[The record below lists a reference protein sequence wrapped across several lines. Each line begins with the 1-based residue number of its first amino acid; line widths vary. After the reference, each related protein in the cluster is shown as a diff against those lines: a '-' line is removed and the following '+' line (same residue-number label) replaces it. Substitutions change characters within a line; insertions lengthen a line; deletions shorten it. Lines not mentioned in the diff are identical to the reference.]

1 MVRKILSTRSPIKTL
16 EKNIKGGLGP
26 GHLGVFASRKGV
38 GKTACL
44 VQIALDRLF
53 EEKPVI
59 HVSYASRVDYI
70 ISWYEEIFKN
80 LASRENL
87 KSEMDIH
94 DRIIR
99 NRVILNFRQEGMKTE
114 QVLKSIEALLGPGR
128 FAARTII
135 VDGFNF
141 YLPCAEDLALFKK
154 FAADRQLEFWF
165 SCSLKGEDPLFDE
178 NGVPFVLKDYLENID
193 IIITLEHDNGRVR
206 LNLVKDHEQIFSKKL
221 RLELDPQ
228 TLLLARVG

>member
-1 MVRKILSTRSPIKTL
+1 MVRKTLSSRSPIKTL
-16 EKNIKGGLGP
+16 EKNITGGVGP
-26 GHLGVFASRKGV
+26 GKLGVFASRKGV

-44 VQIALDRLF
+44 VQIALDRLL

-80 LASRENL
+80 LSTRENL
-87 KSEMDIH
+87 KSAMEVH

-99 NRVILNFRQEGMKTE
+99 NRVIMNFRQEGMPAA
-114 QVLKSIEALLGPGR
+114 QVLKSLEALLGPGN
-128 FAARTII
+128 FPARTII

-141 YLPCAEDLALFKK
+141 YLPCREDLELFKK
-154 FAADRQLEFWF
+154 FAVEHQLEIWF

-178 NGVPFVLKDYLENID
+178 NGVPFVLKDYLKIID
-193 IIITLEHDNGRVR
+193 IIITLEHFQGKVK
-206 LNLVKDHEQIFSKKL
+206 LHLVKDHQQLPGKKL
-221 RLELDPQ
+221 RLQLDPQ
-228 TLLLARVG
+228 TLLLARD

>member
-1 MVRKILSTRSPIKTL
+1 MVKKILSARSPIKTL
-16 EKNIKGGLGP
+16 EKNLRGGVGP

-53 EEKPVI
+53 EDRPVI

-70 ISWYEEIFKN
+70 ISWYEELFKK

-87 KSEMDIH
+87 KSEMEVH
-94 DRIIR
+94 DRVVR

-114 QVLKSIEALLGPGR
+114 QVLKSIEALLGPGN

-141 YLPCAEDLALFKK
+141 YLPCAQDLAQFKK
-154 FAADRQLEFWF
+154 FAVDRQLEFWF
-165 SCSLKGEDPLFDE
+165 SCSLKGEDPLFDDQ
-178 NGVPFVLKDYLENID
+178 GLPFVLKDYLPSLD

-206 LNLVKDHEQIFSKKL
+206 LNLVKDHDQISSKKL

-228 TLLLARVG
+228 TLLLTRI

>member
-1 MVRKILSTRSPIKTL
+1 MVKKILSARSPIKTL
-16 EKNIKGGLGP
+16 GKNLKGGYGP
-26 GHLGVFASRKGV
+26 GQVGVFASRKGV

-70 ISWYEEIFKN
+70 IAWYEELFKK
-80 LASRENL
+80 LAGRESL
-87 KSEMDIH
+87 KSEMGVH
-94 DRIIR
+94 DRIVR

-114 QVLKSIEALLGPGR
+114 QVLKSIEALLGPGN
-128 FAARTII
+128 FPARTII

-154 FAADRQLEFWF
+154 FAVDRQLEFWF
-165 SCSLKGEDPLFDE
+165 SCSLKGEDPLFDQQ
-178 NGVPFVLKDYLENID
+178 GLPIVLKDFLDYID

-206 LNLVKDHEQIFSKKL
+206 LNLVKDHDQIMSRKL

-228 TLLLARVG
+228 TLLLIRI

>member
-1 MVRKILSTRSPIKTL
+1 MVKKILSARSPIKTL
-16 EKNIKGGLGP
+16 EKNLRGGFGP

-70 ISWYEEIFKN
+70 ISWYKELFKKLASRKN
-80 LASRENL
+80 LAS
-87 KSEMDIH
+87 EMEVH
-94 DRIIR
+94 DRIVR

-114 QVLKSIEALLGPGR
+114 QVLKSIEALLGPGN
-128 FAARTII
+128 FSARIII

-141 YLPCAEDLALFKK
+141 YLPGADDLALFKK
-154 FAADRQLEFWF
+154 FAADRQLELWF
-165 SCSLKGEDPLFDE
+165 SCSLRGEDPLFDDQ
-178 NGVPFVLKDYLENID
+178 GLPFVLKDYLPSLD

-206 LNLVKDHEQIFSKKL
+206 LNLVKDHDQIISKKL

-228 TLLLARVG
+228 TLLLTRI

>member
-1 MVRKILSTRSPIKTL
+1 MVRKTLSARSPIKTL
-16 EKNIKGGLGP
+16 EKNIKGGQGP
-26 GHLGVFASRKGV
+26 GQLGVFASRKGV

-53 EEKPVI
+53 EDKPVI

-87 KSEMDIH
+87 KSEMEVH
-94 DRIIR
+94 DRITR

-114 QVLKSIEALLGPGR
+114 QVLKSIEALIGPGNFR
-128 FAARTII
+128 ARTII

-141 YLPCAEDLALFKK
+141 YLPCAEDLVLFKK
-154 FAADRQLEFWF
+154 FAVKHQLEFWF
-165 SCSLKGEDPLFDE
+165 SCSLRGEDPLFDE
-178 NGVPFVLKDYLENID
+178 QGLPYVLKNYLDSLD

-206 LNLVKDHEQIFSKKL
+206 LNLVKDHDLIASKKL

-228 TLLLARVG
+228 TLLLARI